1 MTIKTQT
8 KSFEGRGRFAIGAE
22 HLKADFGE
30 AVITIFVFFLFS
42 PQMDESV
49 YSLGFLLAIHY
60 AR

>member
-8 KSFEGRGRFAIGAE
+8 KSFDGRGRFAIGAE

-30 AVITIFVFFLFS
+30 AVITIFVFLFS
-42 PQMDESV
+42 PQMDKSFF
-49 YSLGFLLAIHY
+49 SLGFLFAIHY